1 MTEAEKKRLQ
11 EQADARASQMLREQS
26 AGGNIGSFGSEV
38 PRGFVMPQ
46 APTIKQSD
54 VPADKPG
61 LTLDDVSG
69 QLMKAQMEAQQK
81 ENAELRRHGRTQ
93 QMIGG
98 ITDAANALA
107 SMYNATR
114 GAAPTYDPRASL
126 DGKALARYD
135 RAKAEMDKSHAKQ
148 MAYIQQLRKGDM
160 DLLRLQNAARR
171 LDINEAD
178 QLRKMGNTEFAKY
191 KFGLQNALNNR
202 KLDIMEKNYEATA
215 LYRQGLIS
223 LRQYQQL
230 LDLQNMENKASGA
243 YEHGKTVTE
252 MIDPATGNVIK
263 VEVPTVPTSGGG
275 KKAYSNGNNTGGKKA
290 Y

>member
-126 DGKALARYD
+126 DGKALQRYD
-135 RAKAEMDKSHAKQ
+135 RAKAELDKDHAQQ
-148 MAYIQQLRKGDM
+148 MAYIRQLRADAMAGENAKTARERLQYMRDREER
-160 DLLRLQNAARR
+160 LAQEAQNKTAYQQEVLRLRREKQELDAQLADRKIDIDEYKAKTGRLNAELRR
-171 LDINEAD
+171 QA
-178 QLRKMGNTEFAKY
+178 
-191 KFGLQNALNNR
+191 
-202 KLDIMEKNYEATA
+202 A
-215 LYRQGLIS
+215 LYGLRNQDGS
-223 LRQYQQL
+223 S
-230 LDLQNMENKASGA
+230 N
-243 YEHGKTVTE
+243 
-252 MIDPATGNVIK
+252 
-263 VEVPTVPTSGGG
+263 TSGGG